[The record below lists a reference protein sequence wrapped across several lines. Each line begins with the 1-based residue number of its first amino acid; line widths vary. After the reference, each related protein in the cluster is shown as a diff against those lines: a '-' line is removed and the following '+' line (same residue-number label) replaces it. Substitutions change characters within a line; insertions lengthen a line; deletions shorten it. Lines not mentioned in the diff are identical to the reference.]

1 MDSEGVGRHDIQRR
15 EEDEIIGKD
24 SELNRVSWSCE
35 DALLRVCVC
44 VKEVY
49 SISGMTLLI
58 SNTEAQ
64 KGSGVVISTMP
75 RMPLCTHTDEF
86 SSG

>member
-1 MDSEGVGRHDIQRR
+1 MPYV
-15 EEDEIIGKD
+15 
-24 SELNRVSWSCE
+24 C
-35 DALLRVCVC
+35 VCVC

-49 SISGMTLLI
+49 SISGITLLI

-64 KGSGVVISTMP
+64 KGSGVVINTMP